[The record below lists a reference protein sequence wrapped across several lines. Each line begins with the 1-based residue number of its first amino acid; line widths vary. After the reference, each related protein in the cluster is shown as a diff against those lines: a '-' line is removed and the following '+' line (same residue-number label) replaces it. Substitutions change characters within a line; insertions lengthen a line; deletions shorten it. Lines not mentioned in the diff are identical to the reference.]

1 MKHIKLSLCL
11 LLLIF
16 LSFPL
21 YGNISPRFGI
31 GSDFAYIDLED
42 SDFTPDNIFS
52 NSTYF
57 YAGFEYLSFSLYVS
71 VKPAL
76 KIYTTN
82 DFTVTY
88 ENGNLVTRNE
98 NIAKITFYFE
108 DIYLSYQGN
117 NFGLYFGKRIFH
129 FGEGFNRQYMFV
141 GSSVLNND
149 FNALYN
155 AEFNIYQDNI
165 THTIGFMPD
174 TDSIDK
180 LEAPEYYLG
189 WYSINYSTASL
200 GLMGIVEYNYNV
212 DDNDNNVKIG
222 FETSYI
228 FNNSIKVYGNVTYDL
243 INKNDIGKT
252 TENINSLIGTT
263 YTWMYEDIII
273 NPYLEYF
280 YEESHSFYSIGIYAS
295 FFDSLLSV
303 TSSFSHS
310 PDYEMNFIGI
320 VGLNIS
326 DQFTLL
332 FTYNT
337 PLNNSDEVLNIF
349 ELALEYNY

>member
-1 MKHIKLSLCL
+1 MKHIKLSLL
-11 LLLIF
+11 FLVF

-21 YGNISPRFGI
+21 YGEISPRFGI
-31 GSDFAYIDLED
+31 GSDFAYIDLKD

-57 YAGFEYLSFSLYVS
+57 YAGFEYISFSLYVS

-88 ENGNLVTRNE
+88 ENGNLVMRNE

-129 FGEGFNRQYMFV
+129 FGQGFNRQYMFV

-155 AEFNIYQDNI
+155 VEFNIYQDNT
-165 THTIGFMPD
+165 THSLGFMPD

-180 LEAPEYYLG
+180 LQVPQYYLG

-200 GLMGIVEYNYNV
+200 GLMGIVEYNYNMK
-212 DDNDNNVKIG
+212 DNNNNGKIG

-228 FNNSIKVYGNVTYDL
+228 FNNSIKIYGNVTYDL
-243 INKNDIGKT
+243 INKNNIGDSQDD
-252 TENINSLIGTT
+252 INSLIGAT
-263 YTWMYEDIII
+263 YTWMYSGGKHMLMPVI
-273 NPYLEYF
+273 EYF
-280 YEESHSFYSIGIYAS
+280 YEESHSFYSVGFHTS

-310 PDYEMNFIGI
+310 PDYKMNFTGI

-326 DQFTLL
+326 DQFTML

-337 PLNNSDEVLNIF
+337 PLDNSDEVLNIF
-349 ELALEYNY
+349 ELSLEYNY